1 MALVKPEAIREQDKP
16 YDTGLRIDTVDRKTG
31 EPVVKAVLAMGQP
44 GKPIKREKHRT
55 DGTKH
60 NHGWWPEEKKLEVAT
75 LFAALGSVG
84 KVASLT
90 KVPKNTVQRWTQEE
104 WFLQT
109 ITRVRREEN
118 LQTDAKLSKIVDK
131 ALDKLMD
138 RIETGDYVYDI
149 KRGVAVQM
157 PVSSRDL
164 ALVTGVVFDKRQLLR
179 GEATKITAATNS
191 EEHLK
196 VLARKF
202 EEYVQAREKVIEA
215 PTTELLELQEKE
227 DESNINNA

>member
-1 MALVKPEAIREQDKP
+1 MALVKPEGIREQDKP
-16 YDTGLRIDTVDRKTG
+16 YDTGLRVDTVDRKTG
-31 EPVVKAVLAMGQP
+31 KPVTKAVLAMGQP
-44 GKPIKREKHRT
+44 GKPIKQDR
-55 DGTKH
+55 H
-60 NHGWWPEEKKLEVAT
+60 NNGWWPEEKKLEVAT
-75 LFAALGSVG
+75 LFAALGSVA
-84 KVASLT
+84 KVAQLT

-104 WFLQT
+104 WFLLTMQ
-109 ITRVRREEN
+109 RVRREEN
-118 LQTDAKLSKIVDK
+118 LATDSKLSRIVDK

-196 VLARKF
+196 ILAKKF

-215 PTTELLELQEKE
+215 PTTELVELESK
-227 DESNINNA
+227 DVV